1 MFQAMEG
8 TKASQKPAFSFVL
21 AGVWTYRW
29 NPFALTRYPFPFV
42 AILILQQV
50 RLRSLG
56 EGDAL
61 VGIEVLGARGEWR
74 AVRCCHGDDGDSC
87 QVLRAETEL

>member
-8 TKASQKPAFSFVL
+8 TKASQKPAFFLFVL

-29 NPFALTRYPFPFV
+29 NPFALARYPFPFV

-50 RLRSLG
+50 RLRGLG

-61 VGIEVLGARGEWR
+61 VGIEVLGVRGEWR
-74 AVRCCHGDDGDSC
+74 AV
-87 QVLRAETEL
+87 